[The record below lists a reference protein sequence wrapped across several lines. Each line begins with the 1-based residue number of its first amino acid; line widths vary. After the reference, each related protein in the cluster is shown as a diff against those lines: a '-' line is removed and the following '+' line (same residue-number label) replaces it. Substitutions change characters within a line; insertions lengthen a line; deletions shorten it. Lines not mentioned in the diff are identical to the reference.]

1 MKARK
6 IIGKLLLGFVLIS
19 IGFAIGKEVGRR
31 QTPSGSE
38 ADITGVAPGQN
49 IVIVYYMHTTFRCVT
64 CNLVES
70 MGKELVDT
78 EYAEA
83 LKADR
88 LEWRA
93 VNYQDNEQL
102 AARYKVGGN
111 MIVVVKFE
119 NGQEVASK
127 RLIRVMELANKR
139 DEYMLYVRQG
149 VDEIL
154 GGSR

>member
-6 IIGKLLLGFVLIS
+6 IICKLLLGFVLIS

-31 QTPSGSE
+31 RAPGGSE
-38 ADITGVAPGQN
+38 AEITGVAPGQD
-49 IVIVYYMHTTFRCVT
+49 IVVVYYMHTTFRCVT

-78 EYAEA
+78 KYADA
-83 LKADR
+83 VKADR

-93 VNYQDNEQL
+93 ANYQDNEQL

-111 MIVVVKFE
+111 MIVVAKFQD
-119 NGQEVASK
+119 GKEVASK
-127 RLIRVMELANKR
+127 RLDRVMELANKR
-139 DEYMLYVRQG
+139 DEYMSYVRQG
-149 VDEIL
+149 IDEIL
-154 GGSR
+154 GDSR